1 MSHQYGWY
9 LVDTLTTA
17 ENTELVGKNE
27 RRKLTIGI
35 ACEQSLHLGDINRDL
50 TIRLRRRPWQRRWKI
65 APASF
70 QTISRLS
77 QVAQLLKRRKVMLEL
92 RRGVQKEMVEFIA
105 LPFPSSKKLKIW
117 SFHVVVVQERQRSV
131 QKSVMHVQS
140 CCFANLI
147 LLLFEAAVAVAV
159 EARKETRKLG
169 PLARAFSRGSLR
181 SPKYERELARRPDR
195 RGVTY
200 AI

>member
-9 LVDTLTTA
+9 SDNGQKHWIGW
-17 ENTELVGKNE
+17 EKSDE

-35 ACEQSLHLGDINRDL
+35 ACEQSLHLGDISREL
-50 TIRLRRRPWQRRWKI
+50 TIRQRRRPWQRRWKI

-77 QVAQLLKRRKVMLEL
+77 QVAQLLKRREVMLEL
-92 RRGVQKEMVEFIA
+92 KRGVQKEMVEFIA

-117 SFHVVVVQERQRSV
+117 SFHVVVVQKRQRSV

-159 EARKETRKLG
+159 EARKETRKRG

-195 RGVTY
+195 RGATY
-200 AI
+200 TI